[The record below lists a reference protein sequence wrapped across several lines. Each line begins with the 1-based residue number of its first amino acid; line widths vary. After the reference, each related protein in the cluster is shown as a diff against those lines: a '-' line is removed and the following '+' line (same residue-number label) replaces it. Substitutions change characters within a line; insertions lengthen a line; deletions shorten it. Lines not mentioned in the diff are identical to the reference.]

1 MAKRI
6 EEKFRAVQQENKI
19 TLKESKEGND
29 NSTGDNEDV
38 IDRGNGEEIDI
49 SVLKLQEESSDKE
62 EPLF

>member
-38 IDRGNGEEIDI
+38 IDRGKGEEIDI
-49 SVLKLQEESSDKE
+49 IK
-62 EPLF
+62 

>member
-29 NSTGDNEDV
+29 NSTGDNVDTFDV
-38 IDRGNGEEIDI
+38 LSLLHNNEFK
-49 SVLKLQEESSDKE
+49 SMFMV
-62 EPLF
+62 